1 MSTVTGRAP
10 SPALQTFQE
19 ISGETRL
26 LQAQGFQRSS
36 PYPHL
41 PGPHI
46 PRPAPASAAKREG
59 TGRRGWT
66 LRGSEKPAPGKTQRA
81 EMLAARRLPPQA
93 PCGESHPV
101 QRPPTG
107 ATPSPIQP
115 LQPPVANSAGGAVG
129 GRWLYFPQSLTFA
142 NKVPSPSSKGR
153 GRPKRP
159 GRSRTPAGH
168 AAETHLPARGPGSRA
183 GAQRSRTVC
192 PAPRLFPEQER
203 LIIGGARPPGSRRAS
218 LLCAGQLG
226 LRFSP
231 RPPPGPRQ
239 QQARL

>member
-41 PGPHI
+41 PGPRI
-46 PRPAPASAAKREG
+46 PRRAPASGAEREG

-66 LRGSEKPAPGKTQRA
+66 LRGSEKPAPGKMQRA

-93 PCGESHPV
+93 LCGDSQPV

-107 ATPSPIQP
+107 ATPPPGQP

-129 GRWLYFPQSLTFA
+129 GRWLYLPQSPTFA
-142 NKVPSPSSKGR
+142 NKLPSPSSKAS

-168 AAETHLPARGPGSRA
+168 AAETHLPPRRPGSRA
-183 GAQRSRTVC
+183 GAQRNRTVG
-192 PAPRLFPEQER
+192 PAPRLFQEQER

-218 LLCAGQLG
+218 LCTGRLG
-226 LRFSP
+226 LRFPP